1 MSQLAAAVSEA
12 STRLSVSAAEKDA
25 SAAALAT
32 RLRMSEER
40 LAEAV
45 SKEVRL
51 SLSPQRHHELN
62 AVLAAGGD
70 VEPAAGVGTD
80 TRPHRDAAPRYRAG
94 ASAPDLVQT
103 ASPMLAGGR

>member
-1 MSQLAAAVSEA
+1 MEGRAKDQVRTPTTSTLDAPVLTSACVSQLAAAVSEA

-25 SAAALAT
+25 AAAALAT

-51 SLSPQRHHELN
+51 SLSSQWQQRR
-62 AVLAAGGD
+62 G
-70 VEPAAGVGTD
+70 
-80 TRPHRDAAPRYRAG
+80 
-94 ASAPDLVQT
+94 
-103 ASPMLAGGR
+103 

>member
-1 MSQLAAAVSEA
+1 MARPLLSAGKAGRGGGPSKGPGTNSKPLTSTLDAPVLTGVCVSQLAAAVSEA

-51 SLSPQRHHELN
+51 SLSSQWQQRR
-62 AVLAAGGD
+62 G
-70 VEPAAGVGTD
+70 
-80 TRPHRDAAPRYRAG
+80 
-94 ASAPDLVQT
+94 
-103 ASPMLAGGR
+103 

>member
-25 SAAALAT
+25 AAAALAT

-51 SLSPQRHHELN
+51 SLSSQ
-62 AVLAAGGD
+62 
-70 VEPAAGVGTD
+70 
-80 TRPHRDAAPRYRAG
+80 
-94 ASAPDLVQT
+94 
-103 ASPMLAGGR
+103 

>member
-51 SLSPQRHHELN
+51 TLSSQCSS
-62 AVLAAGGD
+62 GGLMRCCRQA
-70 VEPAAGVGTD
+70 EMSNQLLESER
-80 TRPHRDAAPRYRAG
+80 TRVRTETQLRATEQVRC
-94 ASAPDLVQT
+94 A
-103 ASPMLAGGR
+103 